1 VKALVAGAGGQLGR
15 ALAALAPSAWTVAA
29 LDRTRLDIT
38 DASGTLETVEA
49 ARPDLII
56 NAAAYTAVDRAE
68 AEPDLAFR
76 VNADGPANLAR
87 AAARIG
93 ARLIHVSTDFVF
105 DGRSGVPWR
114 PSDATAP
121 LGVYGASKL
130 AGERAI
136 LALDA
141 GSLIVRSAWVYSRHG
156 ANFLTTM
163 LRLMNDR
170 AEIRVV
176 ADQIGTPT
184 SAASLATALWRLAET
199 DARGVLHYTD
209 AGVAS
214 WYDFAQAIAEEAA
227 PRGLVP
233 AGARVTPIAAA
244 DYPTAARRPAFS
256 VLETSEARRLLGVPV
271 EHWRE
276 RLREVLEAMR
286 DRP

>member
-1 VKALVAGAGGQLGR
+1 MKALVAGAGGQLGR

>member
-1 VKALVAGAGGQLGR
+1 VKALVTGAGGQLGR

-87 AAARIG
+87 AAARVG

-130 AGERAI
+130 AGEQAV

-163 LRLMNDR
+163 LGLMNDR

-256 VLETSEARRLLGVPV
+256 VLETSEARRLLGAPV